1 VRPIGEER
9 PVDFHINP
17 QQREMVASVRAL
29 AQTEFRQTAGKWMD
43 GTFPWVNMKKLAALG
58 VLGMSV
64 PEEYGGLGLPILDT
78 ALILEEIAKVDYV
91 TAMAVLGEAGVQTRV
106 IARYAPEA
114 IKDRI
119 LPRVVSG
126 DCMLAICMTEPHAGT
141 DVANYRTNA
150 RIIRDRVILKGT
162 KTLISRAPEA
172 GMFVVFTRVDGKP
185 GREGIGCVLLEPD
198 TKGFEVTGT
207 YHTMG
212 GENLHEIQFSDCE
225 LPLENLVIKEDGF
238 RRLLSAFN
246 TQRCLNPSISLGLA
260 EGAFDEAVNYVR
272 DRTVFGRPIAD
283 NQGVRWKLA
292 DMFKD
297 IEAGRGLLYR
307 ACLTANPFPDPF
319 LAATA
324 KIFNNEMSLRVTSE
338 AVQLHGGFGFT
349 DEYPAS
355 RLYRGARYGSIGGGT
370 SETLRDLIGKK
381 IVGDLDVGEG
391 ILSLDTY

>member
-1 VRPIGEER
+1 M
-9 PVDFHINP
+9 DFQINA
-17 QQREMVASVRAL
+17 QQREMIASVRSL
-29 AQTEFRQTAGKWMD
+29 AQTEFKAKAMRWMD
-43 GTFPWVNMKKLAALG
+43 GTFPWENMKKLAELG

-106 IARYAPEA
+106 IARYAPASIRE
-114 IKDRI
+114 RI
-119 LPRVVSG
+119 LPAVVSG

-150 RIIRDRVILKGT
+150 RIVGDRVILKGT
-162 KTLISRAPEA
+162 KTLISRAREA

-198 TKGFEVTGT
+198 TKGFAVTGT

-212 GENLHEIQFSDCE
+212 GENLHEIQFDDCE
-225 LPLENLVIKEDGF
+225 LPLENLVIREDGF
-238 RRLLSAFN
+238 RKLLSAFN

-260 EGAFDEAVNYVR
+260 EGAFDEAVSYVR
-272 DRTVFGRPIAD
+272 ERTVFNKPIAD
-283 NQGVRWKLA
+283 FQGIRWKLA

-319 LAATA
+319 MAAAA
-324 KIFNNEMSLRVTSE
+324 KIFCNEMSLRVTSE
-338 AVQLHGGFGFT
+338 AVQVHGGFGFT
-349 DEYPAS
+349 DEYPVS
-355 RLYRGARYGSIGGGT
+355 RFYRGARYGSIGGGA

-381 IVGDLDVGEG
+381 IVGEFDVADG
-391 ILSLDTY
+391 IMGLGTF

>member
-1 VRPIGEER
+1 MEFQIGT
-9 PVDFHINP
+9 
-17 QQREMVASVRAL
+17 QQREMIASVRDL
-29 AQTEFRQTAGKWMD
+29 AQTEFKPNAHRWMD
-43 GTFPWVNMKKLAALG
+43 GTFPWENMRKLANLG

-106 IARYAPEA
+106 IAHYAPPSIRE
-114 IKDRI
+114 RI

-126 DCMLAICMTEPHAGT
+126 DCILAVCMTEPHAGT

-150 RIIRDRVILKGT
+150 RVLSDRVVLKGT
-162 KTLISRAPEA
+162 KTLISRAREA
-172 GMFVVFTRVDGKP
+172 GMFVVFTRIDGKP

-212 GENLHEIQFSDCE
+212 GENLHEIQFNDCE

-272 DRTVFGRPIAD
+272 ERTIFGKPISD
-283 NQGVRWKLA
+283 FQGIRWKLA

-297 IEAGRGLLYR
+297 IEAARGLLYR

-319 LAATA
+319 MAAAA
-324 KIFNNEMSLRVTSE
+324 KIFCNEMSLRVTTE
-338 AVQLHGGFGFT
+338 AVQVHGGFGFT
-349 DEYPAS
+349 DEFPVS
-355 RLYRGARYGSIGGGT
+355 RFYRGARYGSIGGGA

-381 IVGDLDVGEG
+381 IVGDFDVADG
-391 ILSLDTY
+391 IMGLGTF

>member
-1 VRPIGEER
+1 M
-9 PVDFHINP
+9 DFQISP
-17 QQREMVASVRAL
+17 EQREMIASVRSL
-29 AQTEFRQTAGKWMD
+29 AQTEFKAKAIRWMD
-43 GTFPWVNMKKLAALG
+43 GTFPWENMKQLAELG

-106 IARYAPEA
+106 IARYAPASIRE
-114 IKDRI
+114 RI
-119 LPRVVSG
+119 LPAVVSG
-126 DCMLAICMTEPHAGT
+126 DCILAVCMTEPHAGT

-150 RIIRDRVILKGT
+150 RIVGDRVILKGT

-185 GREGIGCVLLEPD
+185 GREGIGCVLVEPG
-198 TKGFEVTGT
+198 TKGFSVTGT

-212 GENLHEIQFSDCE
+212 GENLHEIQFDDCE
-225 LPLENLVIKEDGF
+225 LPLENLVIRDDGF
-238 RRLLSAFN
+238 RKLLTAFN

-272 DRTVFGRPIAD
+272 ERTVFNKPIAD
-283 NQGVRWKLA
+283 FQGIRWKLA

-297 IEAGRGLLYR
+297 IEAARGLLYR

-319 LAATA
+319 MAAAA
-324 KIFNNEMSLRVTSE
+324 KIFCNEMSLRVTSE
-338 AVQLHGGFGFT
+338 AVQVHGGFGFT
-349 DEYPAS
+349 DEYPVS
-355 RLYRGARYGSIGGGT
+355 RLYRGARYGSIGGGA

-381 IVGDLDVGEG
+381 IVGEFDVVDG
-391 ILSLDTY
+391 IMGMGTF

>member
-1 VRPIGEER
+1 MEFQIGT
-9 PVDFHINP
+9 
-17 QQREMVASVRAL
+17 QQREMIASVRNL
-29 AQTEFRQTAGKWMD
+29 AQTEFKPNAHRWME
-43 GTFPWVNMKKLAALG
+43 GTFPWENMRKLAALG

-106 IARYAPEA
+106 IARYAPQSIRE
-114 IKDRI
+114 RI

-126 DCMLAICMTEPHAGT
+126 DCILAVCMTEPHAGT

-150 RIIRDRVILKGT
+150 RVLSDRVVLKGT
-162 KTLISRAPEA
+162 KTLISRAREA
-172 GMFVVFTRVDGKP
+172 GMFVVFSRIDGKP

-212 GENLHEIQFSDCE
+212 GENLHEIQFNDCE

-272 DRTVFGRPIAD
+272 ERTIFGKPISD
-283 NQGVRWKLA
+283 FQGIRWKLA

-297 IEAGRGLLYR
+297 IEAARGLLYR

-319 LAATA
+319 MAAAA
-324 KIFNNEMSLRVTSE
+324 KIFCNEMSLRVTSE
-338 AVQLHGGFGFT
+338 AVQVHGGFGFT
-349 DEYPAS
+349 DEFPVS
-355 RLYRGARYGSIGGGT
+355 RFYRGARYGSIGGGA

-381 IVGDLDVGEG
+381 IVGDFDAADG
-391 ILSLDTY
+391 IMGLATF

>member
-1 VRPIGEER
+1 
-9 PVDFHINP
+9 VDFHINP
-17 QQREMVASVRAL
+17 QQREMIASVRAL
-29 AQTEFRQTAGKWMD
+29 AQTEFRQSAGKWMD
-43 GTFPWVNMKKLAALG
+43 GTFPWANMKKLAALG

-64 PEEYGGLGLPILDT
+64 PEEFGGLGLPILDT

-106 IARYAPEA
+106 IARYAPDA
-114 IKDRI
+114 IKHRI

-150 RIIRDRVILKGT
+150 RIVGDRVILKGT

-212 GENLHEIQFSDCE
+212 GENLHEIQFNDCE

-349 DEYPAS
+349 DEYPVS

-370 SETLRDLIGKK
+370 SETLRDLIGRK
-381 IVGDLDVGEG
+381 IVGDVDVGEG

>member
-1 VRPIGEER
+1 MEFQIG
-9 PVDFHINP
+9 P
-17 QQREMVASVRAL
+17 QQREMIASVRDL
-29 AQTEFRQTAGKWMD
+29 AQTEFKPNAHRWMD
-43 GTFPWVNMKKLAALG
+43 GTFPWENMRKLAHLG

-106 IARYAPEA
+106 IARYAPPSIRE
-114 IKDRI
+114 RI

-126 DCMLAICMTEPHAGT
+126 DCILAVCMTEPHAGT
-141 DVANYRTNA
+141 DVANYRTNT
-150 RIIRDRVILKGT
+150 RVLDDRVVLKGT
-162 KTLISRAPEA
+162 KTLISRAREA
-172 GMFVVFTRVDGKP
+172 GMFVVFSRIDGKP

-212 GENLHEIQFSDCE
+212 GENLHEIQFNDCE

-246 TQRCLNPSISLGLA
+246 TQRCLNPAISLGLA

-272 DRTVFGRPIAD
+272 ERTIFGKPISD
-283 NQGVRWKLA
+283 FQGIRWKLA

-297 IEAGRGLLYR
+297 IEAARGLLYR

-319 LAATA
+319 MAAAA
-324 KIFNNEMSLRVTSE
+324 KIFCNEMSLRVTTE
-338 AVQLHGGFGFT
+338 AVQVHGGFGFT
-349 DEYPAS
+349 DEFPVS
-355 RLYRGARYGSIGGGT
+355 RFYRGARYGSIGGGA

-381 IVGDLDVGEG
+381 IVGDFDVADG
-391 ILSLDTY
+391 IMGLGTF

>member
-1 VRPIGEER
+1 M
-9 PVDFHINP
+9 DFQINA
-17 QQREMVASVRAL
+17 QQREMIASVRSL
-29 AQTEFRQTAGKWMD
+29 AQTEFKAKAMRWMD
-43 GTFPWVNMKKLAALG
+43 GTFPWENMKKLADLG

-106 IARYAPEA
+106 IARYAPASIRE
-114 IKDRI
+114 RI
-119 LPRVVSG
+119 LPAVVSG
-126 DCMLAICMTEPHAGT
+126 NCMLAVCMTEPHAGT

-150 RIIRDRVILKGT
+150 RIVGDRVILKGT
-162 KTLISRAPEA
+162 KTLISRAREA

-198 TKGFEVTGT
+198 TQGFAVTGT

-212 GENLHEIQFSDCE
+212 GENLHEIQFDDCE
-225 LPLENLVIKEDGF
+225 LPLENLVIREDGF
-238 RRLLSAFN
+238 RKLLSAFN

-272 DRTVFGRPIAD
+272 ERTVFNKPIAD
-283 NQGVRWKLA
+283 FQGIRWKLA
-292 DMFKD
+292 DLFKD

-319 LAATA
+319 MAAAA
-324 KIFNNEMSLRVTSE
+324 KIFCNEMSLRVTSE
-338 AVQLHGGFGFT
+338 AVQVHGGFGFT
-349 DEYPAS
+349 DEYPVS
-355 RLYRGARYGSIGGGT
+355 RFYRGARYGSIGGGA

-381 IVGDLDVGEG
+381 IVGEFDVADG
-391 ILSLDTY
+391 IMGLGTF

>member
-1 VRPIGEER
+1 M
-9 PVDFHINP
+9 DFQISA
-17 QQREMVASVRAL
+17 QQREMIQSVRDL
-29 AQTEFRQTAGKWMD
+29 AQNEFKAKAQRWMD
-43 GTFPWVNMKKLAALG
+43 GTFPWENMKKLAELG

-106 IARYAPEA
+106 IARYAPPS
-114 IKDRI
+114 IRDRI

-126 DCMLAICMTEPHAGT
+126 DCILAVCMTEPHAGT

-150 RIIRDRVILKGT
+150 RIVGDRVILKGT
-162 KTLISRAPEA
+162 KTLISRAKEA
-172 GMFVVFTRVDGKP
+172 GMFVVFTRIDGKP

-212 GENLHEIQFSDCE
+212 GENLHEIQFNDCE
-225 LPLENLVIKEDGF
+225 LPLENLVIRDDGF
-238 RRLLSAFN
+238 RKLLTAFN

-272 DRTVFGRPIAD
+272 ERTVFGKPIAD
-283 NQGVRWKLA
+283 FQGIRWKLA

-307 ACLTANPFPDPF
+307 ACLSANPFPDPF
-319 LAATA
+319 MAAAA
-324 KIFNNEMSLRVTSE
+324 KIFCNEMSLRVTTE
-338 AVQLHGGFGFT
+338 AVQVHGGFGFT
-349 DEYPAS
+349 DEYPVS
-355 RLYRGARYGSIGGGT
+355 RFYRGARYGSIGGGA

-381 IVGDLDVGEG
+381 IVGEFDVADG
-391 ILSLDTY
+391 IMSLGTY

>member
-1 VRPIGEER
+1 M
-9 PVDFHINP
+9 DFQISA
-17 QQREMVASVRAL
+17 QQREMIASVRSL
-29 AQTEFRQTAGKWMD
+29 AQTEFKANAMRWMD
-43 GTFPWVNMKKLAALG
+43 GTFPWENMKKLADLG

-106 IARYAPEA
+106 IARYAPASIRE
-114 IKDRI
+114 RI
-119 LPRVVSG
+119 LPQVVSG
-126 DCMLAICMTEPHAGT
+126 DCILAVCMTEPHAGT

-150 RIIRDRVILKGT
+150 RIIGDRVVLKGT
-162 KTLISRAPEA
+162 KTLISRAREA

-185 GREGIGCVLLEPD
+185 GREGIGCVLVEPS
-198 TKGFEVTGT
+198 TPGFEVTGT

-212 GENLHEIQFSDCE
+212 GENLHEIQFNDCE
-225 LPLENLVIKEDGF
+225 LPLENLVIREDGF
-238 RRLLSAFN
+238 RKLLSAFN
-246 TQRCLNPSISLGLA
+246 TQRCLNPAISLGLA

-272 DRTVFGRPIAD
+272 ERTIFNKPISD
-283 NQGVRWKLA
+283 FQGIRWKLA

-319 LAATA
+319 MAAAA
-324 KIFNNEMSLRVTSE
+324 KIFCNEMSLRVTTE
-338 AVQLHGGFGFT
+338 AVQVHGGFGFT
-349 DEYPAS
+349 DEFPVS
-355 RLYRGARYGSIGGGT
+355 RFYRGARYGSIGGGA

-381 IVGDLDVGEG
+381 IVGEFDVVDG
-391 ILSLDTY
+391 IMGLGMF

>member
-1 VRPIGEER
+1 MEFQIGA
-9 PVDFHINP
+9 
-17 QQREMVASVRAL
+17 QQREMIASVRQL
-29 AQTEFRQTAGKWMD
+29 AQTEFKANAHRWMD
-43 GTFPWVNMKKLAALG
+43 GTFPWENMKKLADLG

-106 IARYAPEA
+106 IARYAPPSIRE
-114 IKDRI
+114 RI

-126 DCMLAICMTEPHAGT
+126 DCILAVCMTEPHAGT
-141 DVANYRTNA
+141 DVANYRTNTRVLND
-150 RIIRDRVILKGT
+150 RIVLKGT
-162 KTLISRAPEA
+162 KTLISRAKEA
-172 GMFVVFTRVDGKP
+172 GMFVIFSRIDNKP
-185 GREGIGCVLLEPD
+185 GREGIGCVLLEPG
-198 TKGFEVTGT
+198 TPGFEVTGT

-212 GENLHEIQFSDCE
+212 GENLHEIQFNDCE

-272 DRTVFGRPIAD
+272 ERTIFGKPISD
-283 NQGVRWKLA
+283 FQGIRWKLA

-319 LAATA
+319 MAAAA
-324 KIFNNEMSLRVTSE
+324 KIFCNEMSLRVTTE
-338 AVQLHGGFGFT
+338 AVQVHGGFGFT
-349 DEYPAS
+349 DEFPVS
-355 RLYRGARYGSIGGGT
+355 RFYRGARYGSIGGGA

-381 IVGDLDVGEG
+381 IVGDFDIADG
-391 ILSLDTY
+391 IMGLGTF

>member
-1 VRPIGEER
+1 MEFQIA
-9 PVDFHINP
+9 P
-17 QQREMVASVRAL
+17 QQREMIASVRNL
-29 AQTEFRQTAGKWMD
+29 AQTEFKANAQRWMD
-43 GTFPWVNMKKLAALG
+43 GTFPWENMKKLADLG

-106 IARYAPEA
+106 IARYAPASIRE
-114 IKDRI
+114 RI

-126 DCMLAICMTEPHAGT
+126 DCILAVCMTEPHAGT
-141 DVANYRTNA
+141 DVANYRTNTRVLSD
-150 RIIRDRVILKGT
+150 RIVLKGT
-162 KTLISRAPEA
+162 KTLISRAREA
-172 GMFVVFTRVDGKP
+172 GMFVVFSRIDGKP

-212 GENLHEIQFSDCE
+212 GENLHEIQFNDCE

-272 DRTVFGRPIAD
+272 ERTIFGKPIAD
-283 NQGVRWKLA
+283 FQGIRWKLA

-297 IEAGRGLLYR
+297 IEAARGLLYR

-319 LAATA
+319 MAAAA
-324 KIFNNEMSLRVTSE
+324 KIFCNEMSLRVTTE
-338 AVQLHGGFGFT
+338 AVQVHGGFGFT
-349 DEYPAS
+349 DEFPVS
-355 RLYRGARYGSIGGGT
+355 RFYRGARYGSIGGGA

-381 IVGDLDVGEG
+381 IVGDFDVADG
-391 ILSLDTY
+391 IMGLGTF

>member
-1 VRPIGEER
+1 M
-9 PVDFHINP
+9 DFHISA
-17 QQREMVASVRAL
+17 QQREMIASVRAL
-29 AQTEFRQTAGKWMD
+29 AQNDFRAKAMRWMD
-43 GTFPWVNMKKLAALG
+43 GTFPWENMKQLAELG

-106 IARYAPEA
+106 IARYAPALIRE
-114 IKDRI
+114 RI

-126 DCMLAICMTEPHAGT
+126 DCILAVCMTEPHAGT
-141 DVANYRTNA
+141 DVANFRTNA
-150 RIIRDRVILKGT
+150 RIVNDRVILKGT
-162 KTLISRAPEA
+162 KTLISRAKEA

-212 GENLHEIQFSDCE
+212 GENLHEIQFNDCE
-225 LPLENLVIKEDGF
+225 LPLENLVIRDDGF
-238 RRLLSAFN
+238 RKLLTAFN

-260 EGAFDEAVNYVR
+260 EGAFDEAVKYVR
-272 DRTVFGRPIAD
+272 DRTVFNKPIAD
-283 NQGVRWKLA
+283 FQGIRWKLA

-319 LAATA
+319 MAATA
-324 KIFNNEMSLRVTSE
+324 KVFCNEMSLRVTSE
-338 AVQLHGGFGFT
+338 AIQVHGGFGFT
-349 DEYPAS
+349 DEFLVS
-355 RLYRGARYGSIGGGT
+355 RLYRGARYGSLGGGAT
-370 SETLRDLIGKK
+370 ETLRDLIGKK
-381 IVGDLDVGEG
+381 IVGDFDGADG
-391 ILSLDTY
+391 IMGMGTF

>member
-1 VRPIGEER
+1 M
-9 PVDFHINP
+9 DFHVNP
-17 QQREMVASVRAL
+17 QQREMIASVRAL
-29 AQTEFRQTAGKWMD
+29 AQGEFKPTARKWMD
-43 GTFPWVNMKKLAALG
+43 GTFPWQNMKQLAALG

-106 IARYAPEA
+106 ISRYAPDA
-114 IKDRI
+114 IKHRI
-119 LPRVVSG
+119 LPKVVSG
-126 DCMLAICMTEPHAGT
+126 DCILAVCMTEPHAGT

-150 RIIRDRVILKGT
+150 RIVGDRVILKGT
-162 KTLISRAPEA
+162 KTLISRAREA

-212 GENLHEIQFSDCE
+212 GENLHEIQFNDCE

-246 TQRCLNPSISLGLA
+246 TQRCLNPAISLGLA

-272 DRTVFGRPIAD
+272 DRTVFGKPIAD
-283 NQGVRWKLA
+283 HQGVRWKLA

-307 ACLTANPFPDPF
+307 ACMTANPFPDPF

-349 DEYPAS
+349 DEYPVS

-381 IVGDLDVGEG
+381 IIGDLDVGEG

>member
-1 VRPIGEER
+1 MEFQIGA
-9 PVDFHINP
+9 
-17 QQREMVASVRAL
+17 QQREMIASVREL
-29 AQTEFRQTAGKWMD
+29 AQTEFKPNAHRWMD
-43 GTFPWVNMKKLAALG
+43 GTFPWENMRKLANLG

-106 IARYAPEA
+106 IARYAPPSIRE
-114 IKDRI
+114 RI

-126 DCMLAICMTEPHAGT
+126 DCILAVCMTEPHAGT
-141 DVANYRTNA
+141 DVANYRTNTRVLSD
-150 RIIRDRVILKGT
+150 RIVLKGT
-162 KTLISRAPEA
+162 KTLISRAKEA
-172 GMFVVFTRVDGKP
+172 GMFVVFSRIDGKP

-212 GENLHEIQFSDCE
+212 GENLHEIQFNDCE

-272 DRTVFGRPIAD
+272 ERTIFGKPISD
-283 NQGVRWKLA
+283 FQGIRWKLA

-297 IEAGRGLLYR
+297 IEAARGLLYR

-319 LAATA
+319 MAAAA
-324 KIFNNEMSLRVTSE
+324 KIFCNEMSLRVTTE
-338 AVQLHGGFGFT
+338 AVQVHGGFGFT
-349 DEYPAS
+349 DEFPVS
-355 RLYRGARYGSIGGGT
+355 RFYRGARYGSIGGGA

-381 IVGDLDVGEG
+381 IVGDFDVADG
-391 ILSLDTY
+391 IMGLGTF